1 MKIENRQQMLVAVA
15 VAAVALLIA
24 DRAALTP
31 LTALWKSRSTRI
43 AELRKQIEQGSSLVQ
58 REQSL
63 RRRWDEMRRNAL
75 PSNPSLA
82 EQQLLKGFDGWA
94 RESRANLTLLSPQWK
109 HEDDYM
115 TLECRVDAS
124 GDLET
129 LTWFLYNIERD
140 PMALKLELVE
150 LTAHDDSGQ
159 QMTIGLQV
167 GGLGL
172 TPATP

>member
-1 MKIENRQQMLVAVA
+1 MKIENRQQMLVVVA

-24 DRAALTP
+24 DRAVLTP
-31 LTALWKSRSTRI
+31 LTTLWKTRSVRI

-58 REQSL
+58 REQTL
-63 RRRWDEMRRNAL
+63 RRRWDEMRRNTL
-75 PSNPSLA
+75 PSNSSLA
-82 EQQLLKGFDGWA
+82 EQQLLRGFDGWA

-129 LTWFLYNIERD
+129 LTRFLYNIERD

-167 GGLGL
+167 GGLVL

>member
-1 MKIENRQQMLVAVA
+1 MKIENRQQMLVVVA
-15 VAAVALLIA
+15 VVAVALLIA
-24 DRAALTP
+24 DRAVLTP
-31 LTALWKSRSTRI
+31 LTVLWKTRSVRV

-58 REQSL
+58 REQTL
-63 RRRWDEMRRNAL
+63 HRRWDEMRRNTL
-75 PSNPSLA
+75 PSNSSLA
-82 EQQLLKGFDGWA
+82 EQQLLRGFDSWA

-115 TLECRVDAS
+115 TLECRVDAA

-129 LTWFLYNIERD
+129 LTRFLYNIERD

-167 GGLGL
+167 GGLVL